1 MPGSVV
7 SVNVSDGGVP
17 KLPVNE
23 ALITAH
29 GLSGDRQRNRRHHGG
44 PDRAVCLLAIESIE
58 TLRAQGHP
66 IFPGSTGENITVQG
80 LDWAEMAPGVR
91 LVVGSAELELTAFA
105 EPCKTIRKSF
115 VDNNITMLSNGS
127 NPGHS
132 RVYAKVLKEGKVAP
146 GDPVELIASP

>member
-17 KLPVNE
+17 KLPVKE
-23 ALITAH
+23 ATITAD

-44 PDRAVCLLAIESIE
+44 PDRAVCLLAVESIE
-58 TLRAQGHP
+58 ALSAQGHP

-80 LDWAEMAPGVR
+80 LRWAAMVPGVR
-91 LVVGSAELELTAFA
+91 LRVGGAELELTAYA

-115 VDNNITMLSNGS
+115 ADSNIALLSHGS

-132 RVYAKVLKEGKVAP
+132 RVYAKVLREGKVAP
-146 GDPVELIASP
+146 GDPVELLVDG